1 MSKNDNTT
9 ESLFRV
15 KEAEQNNKKEERLR
29 DYLIKVENDAT
40 FYTKLFQSD
49 RLDRNKACAFIRGMS
64 SHFNDIGSTRN
75 EDVFVSP
82 RHCTLGF
89 MTHRSEMTDADTSW
103 DVWRVRIANNTRFQ
117 EFIGTLM
124 GIKLNEHSEF
134 RYPNGRGRWIP
145 IDPNW
150 EGVPVISQDSF
161 LHKRVMKLVT
171 MADKDFPN
179 KRRPNSEGKSVVD
192 VQEKDNPFMLVKQCS
207 PTGSSMEID
216 RDENSGSNSDDSSK
230 DSSDSNST
238 DDSSDDDK
246 GEADEQQET
255 GKNKS
260 NSRNNSSSSNSSS
273 SNSGRHK
280 RSHNGVEREG
290 RERGSFSVPNSHKR
304 GPKGTGK
311 GGRKDTSKTHMK
323 GKSFKKYVKDEAGI
337 LVKRVEDT
345 HGFITLDD
353 IYVTGRSKDDG
364 EKNVVETQGILRVV
378 SLTRRKEIM
387 DNLVFSGTKVF
398 RAITQAAADHA
409 QQR

>member
-15 KEAEQNNKKEERLR
+15 KEAEQNNRKEERLR
-29 DYLIKVENDAT
+29 DYPIKVENDAT

-192 VQEKDNPFMLVKQCS
+192 NQEKDNPFMLRKQSS
-207 PTGSSMEID
+207 PTSSSMKMD
-216 RDENSGSNSDDSSK
+216 NDENSGSNLDDSSK

-246 GEADEQQET
+246 GEAQEQQET
-255 GKNKS
+255 GNKKFETDRKRRQPRKEGS
-260 NSRNNSSSSNSSS
+260 IERDLRTTNTSQEETGSR
-273 SNSGRHK
+273 GRKGPK
-280 RSHNGVEREG
+280 RDGGKGKTHYHRCPTRGG
-290 RERGSFSVPNSHKR
+290 KGRGSVEIQGAIP
-304 GPKGTGK
+304 GK
-311 GGRKDTSKTHMK
+311 
-323 GKSFKKYVKDEAGI
+323 
-337 LVKRVEDT
+337 
-345 HGFITLDD
+345 LDSQSR
-353 IYVTGRSKDDG
+353 IK
-364 EKNVVETQGILRVV
+364 EK
-378 SLTRRKEIM
+378 
-387 DNLVFSGTKVF
+387 
-398 RAITQAAADHA
+398 
-409 QQR
+409 